1 MCAFGVQLEKRPNR
15 FDRLY
20 MRNRKEW
27 DYYMFTMGFGK
38 VLDYIGVGWE
48 PYPIQLNFLEE

>member
-20 MRNRKEW
+20 ESHRKEW
-27 DYYMFTMGFGK
+27 EYYMYKMGFGK
-38 VLDYIGVGWE
+38 VLTYIGVGWE
-48 PYPIQLNFLEE
+48 HDPMLPGMD